1 MRQARFPNGERF
13 ALLYS
18 PSTYLPDPEATRHSV
33 VYRRTRNGS
42 VSTME
47 HELRA
52 IGLGLDWAKK
62 RGVDIEQRI
71 GSVELLSAGEIL
83 DLHDCLRLNTQ
94 PRRASDRFVAPVSH
108 YNRCVYFRDYLVK
121 RALVVVGRAGNER
134 QIAVNLK
141 LDAFR
146 KRVDSLL
153 RKPKPGNREGLAPEV
168 ECRLRE
174 VIRPGH
180 PENPFRRKHQHRNFA
195 LLLLYLELPLR
206 LSEAL
211 SIKGMDLA
219 LDGSAPLLTVHRR
232 ADDPDD
238 RRGRQPLVKTNARV
252 LPLGEDVRAALLD
265 WVLRARVDKARYPG
279 AKRTPFVFVS
289 ERGLPMGMSTVADV
303 FRLLRTRISGLP
315 PNLSAHV
322 LRHTWNDRFSEL
334 ADADGM
340 PEAVENLQRS
350 NLNGWSHG
358 SKTAE
363 TYTRRHTRMA
373 AQKASLAMQ
382 RRNYGDKRK

>member
-13 ALLYS
+13 ALLYN
-18 PSTYLPDPEATRHSV
+18 PSTYLPDPETTRHSV
-33 VYRRTRNGS
+33 VYRRIRHGS

-52 IGLGLDWAKK
+52 IGLSLDWAKQ

-71 GSVELLSAGEIL
+71 GSVELFSAGEIL

-108 YNRCVYFRDYLVK
+108 YNRCVYFRNYLVK
-121 RALVVVGRAGNER
+121 RAQVVIARAGNDR
-134 QIAVNLK
+134 QVAVNLK

-153 RKPKPGNREGLAPEV
+153 RKPKPGNREGLDPKV

-195 LLLLYLELPLR
+195 LLLLYLELSLR

-219 LDGSAPLLTVHRR
+219 LDGSSPHR
-232 ADDPDD
+232 PPS
-238 RRGRQPLVKTNARV
+238 RRRSRRPAWEATS
-252 LPLGEDVRAALLD
+252 GEDQCQGASA
-265 WVLRARVDKARYPG
+265 WGGSARG
-279 AKRTPFVFVS
+279 S
-289 ERGLPMGMSTVADV
+289 
-303 FRLLRTRISGLP
+303 SGVGSSRP
-315 PNLSAHV
+315 
-322 LRHTWNDRFSEL
+322 
-334 ADADGM
+334 
-340 PEAVENLQRS
+340 QR
-350 NLNGWSHG
+350 
-358 SKTAE
+358 
-363 TYTRRHTRMA
+363 
-373 AQKASLAMQ
+373 
-382 RRNYGDKRK
+382 